1 MVFHLVCLGWVLF
14 RAGSLSV
21 AWDVMAQLVTGWG
34 PAPAVTPAVLLA
46 IAVGIGAQYVS
57 RGVVVRLQAAF
68 SRLAPALQGIVLAFT
83 LAAIDGLGQE
93 GVAAFIYFQ
102 F

>member
-1 MVFHLVCLGWVLF
+1 
-14 RAGSLSV
+14 
-21 AWDVMAQLVTGWG
+21 
-34 PAPAVTPAVLLA
+34 APAVTPAVLLA
-46 IAVGIGAQYVS
+46 IAVGIGSQYVS
-57 RGVVVRLQAAF
+57 RGAVVRLQATF
-68 SRLAPALQGIVLAFT
+68 SRLAPVLQGVVLAFA